1 MSYLLSSQVSISL
14 DERTVQKLDQWFDDQ
29 QKLFQWEE
37 ILNNAI
43 AGLLTVFVYFL
54 VRWWL
59 VSRKRCQAFSPSL
72 HLISTVDH
80 LPRRLPNPLII
91 SRFLLKSSL
100 SASMPRPLPI
110 LPRVPGRAEHKV
122 AVSPASFPTGR

>member
-59 VSRKRCQAFSPSL
+59 VSRK
-72 HLISTVDH
+72 
-80 LPRRLPNPLII
+80 
-91 SRFLLKSSL
+91 
-100 SASMPRPLPI
+100 
-110 LPRVPGRAEHKV
+110 
-122 AVSPASFPTGR
+122 